1 MNYLNKEEIQDNK
14 LRTALYNLK
23 EHLQDIHYNFE
34 TGRRPSICSEDVIEA
49 LVKYKPRSLDDMSK
63 IRGIG
68 NNFIDNYGEDFLE
81 LIRKSIDIN
90 KIELSDKEK
99 TLLGKLENRLVNI
112 NRRNRLLYS
121 SKVNKD
127 YGIDIFKII
136 DDVEE
141 FEKFITERKN
151 SSFGLLN
158 IEDFE
163 DEKLKAILKLLRQ
176 VNKIITETGN
186 NELYVAYPFVQ
197 GKMENEDFNVKA
209 PLMLFPVEIVR
220 DSKTISL
227 KNDFSRDV
235 IYNTNLILANN
246 KFNGKNEIL
255 PNNEVDDYDDDDYIE
270 DMIEFYSENN
280 FYISKKDFKIEKFF
294 ENKVSEFPK
303 YKNGELE
310 IKGYMVL
317 GLYSMYVTS
326 MFSDFHKMIENS
338 EITNLIKELLSGCEN
353 YGSDFSYQELNE
365 IKDNNADS
373 IEKDI
378 YYINELDFSQE
389 KVLKDIKQVDSL
401 VVQGPP
407 GTGKSQTIT
416 SLIIQSILDNK
427 KVLMVSEKKTALDVI
442 YSRLGELSR
451 FALLIDDIENKD
463 LFYKQLDNVLKIEE
477 INNLIDNKNLLSI
490 YRNPNQSKEELNS
503 YIKNIDEEINKLNRI
518 AQAIYGSNSFGT
530 SYYNLYN
537 ISKKIDISNDKEYE
551 LYSFTNLYLT
561 KLIKEAKYKELNE
574 VKSFFENEQN
584 TVTIFEYLKIVYSN
598 PYILNIRPNLTE
610 IELIEFKKDLENLKS
625 FKIEFDNYN
634 FIKKLFNKSKLDV
647 ETVKIIDKYCTE
659 NHLNNLMDIILTNID
674 YIIDFI
680 NNDYQTFF
688 INKYVYDKLD
698 LLGIDYAYAIYKLKE
713 KLQSEK
719 DLLEINDYI
728 YNVIIYN
735 KINEFEKNN
744 SFVLNYV
751 NNFDNIIKNIRKNI
765 ICKKEYTK
773 RLAFLNLIISIQK
786 LDYNGKLNQIE
797 AMCNRKRKMSI
808 NKFMNKFRLEMLDS
822 VKIWLMTPEVVSD
835 VFPFEKEMFDLLI
848 FDEASQLYVEKAI
861 PAIYRT
867 KKVIIAG
874 DQQQLK
880 PSSLGKGRIL
890 DDVDEDEVYDGFL
903 EYESLLDAANYK
915 YKHTMLNY
923 HYRSRYSELISFSNY
938 AFYKGKLLVS
948 SSPKESIERPIERI
962 MVENGRWIDKKNV
975 AEAEEVIKLV
985 KNIISS
991 RKNNETIG
999 VITFNISQMHLIE
1012 EYLEKEK
1019 MLDEQFAIAMNA
1031 EENRTENGENIGFFV
1046 KNIESVQG
1054 DERDIIIFCIG
1065 YAKNES
1071 NRVAINFGW
1080 LNQDGGENRL
1090 NVAISR
1096 AKNKIYVVT
1105 SIEPEELIVDNTKNN
1120 GPKLFKDYLKYAK
1133 AISENNNEL
1142 AESILLSLV
1151 DNKDSEN
1158 TQLSFDSIF
1167 EEEVCN
1173 RLLDNG
1179 YNISTQYGV
1188 GGYRIDI
1195 VVKSK
1200 DGKDI
1205 LLGIECDGRLYH
1217 SSKFARERDYHRQKY
1232 LESRGWKIYRIWST
1246 NWWKNPNLEMEKL
1259 KRYIDFIESANKVKK
1274 EEQTVN

>member
-1 MNYLNKEEIQDNK
+1 MDDLGKEKIQDNK
-14 LRTALYNLK
+14 LRTILYKLRDNLQYK
-23 EHLQDIHYNFE
+23 YYNFE
-34 TGRRPSICSEDVIEA
+34 AGRRPSICSEDVIES
-49 LVKYKPRSLDDMSK
+49 LVKYKPKSLDDMSK

-68 NNFIDNYGEDFLE
+68 KNFIDNYGEDFLE
-81 LIRKSIDIN
+81 LIIESIEIN
-90 KIELSDKEK
+90 KIELNSEEK

-141 FEKFITERKN
+141 FEEFVTERKT
-151 SSFGLLN
+151 SSYVLLN

-163 DEKLKAILKLLRQ
+163 DEKLKALLKLLRQ
-176 VNKIITETGN
+176 VNKIIKETGN

-209 PLMLFPVEIVR
+209 PLILFPVEIVR
-220 DSKTISL
+220 DSKSISL

-255 PNNEVDDYDDDDYIE
+255 PDNKIDDYDDDDYIE
-270 DMIEFYSENN
+270 DMIEFYSKNN
-280 FYISKKDFKIEKFF
+280 FFISKKDFEIEKFF
-294 ENKVSEFPK
+294 ENKISEFPK

-317 GLYSMYVTS
+317 GIYSMYVTS

-338 EITNLIKELLSGCEN
+338 EITNLIKELLNGCEN
-353 YGSDFSYQELNE
+353 YNPDIFYQEMNE

-389 KVLKDIKQVDSL
+389 KVLKDIKQFDSL

-416 SLIIQSILDNK
+416 SVIIQSILENK

-463 LFYKQLDNVLKIEE
+463 LFYEQLDNILKDEE
-477 INNLIDNKNLLSI
+477 IKKLIDKENLLSI
-490 YRNPNQSKEELNS
+490 YNNPNQAKDELNS
-503 YIKNIDEEINKLNRI
+503 YIKNIDEEINKLNKI
-518 AQAIYGSNSFGT
+518 AQTVYGVNNFGT
-530 SYYNLYN
+530 SFYNLYN
-537 ISKKIDISNDKEYE
+537 TSKKIDISNEKEFE
-551 LYSFTNLYLT
+551 LYNFTNLYIT
-561 KLIKEAKYKELNE
+561 KLINEAKYKELNE
-574 VKSFFENEQN
+574 IKSFFDNEQN
-584 TVTIFEYLKIVYSN
+584 TVAIYEYLKIVYSN
-598 PYILNIRPNLTE
+598 PYILNIRTNLNE
-610 IELIEFKKDLENLKS
+610 IELIELKKDLESLKAL
-625 FKIEFDNYN
+625 KVEFDNYN
-634 FIKKLFNKSKLDV
+634 FIKKIFNKSKLDV
-647 ETVKIIDKYCTE
+647 ETIKIIDKYFIE
-659 NHLNNLMDIILTNID
+659 DHVYNLMNLILNNID
-674 YIIDFI
+674 YILDFI

-688 INKYVYDKLD
+688 INKYVFDKLD

-713 KLQSEK
+713 KLKDEK
-719 DLLEINDYI
+719 NLLEINAYI

-735 KINEFEKNN
+735 KINEFEKNH
-744 SFVLNYV
+744 SAALNYI
-751 NNFDNIIKNIRKNI
+751 NNFDSIIKNIRKNI
-765 ICKKEYTK
+765 LAKKEYTK
-773 RLAFLNLIISIQK
+773 KLAFLNLIISIQN

-797 AMCNRKRKMSI
+797 EMCNRKRKMAI
-808 NKFMNKFRLEMLDS
+808 NKFMDKFRLEMLDS

-867 KKVIIAG
+867 KKVLIAG

-915 YKHTMLNY
+915 YRHTMLNY
-923 HYRSRYSELISFSNY
+923 HYRSKYSELISFSNY

-948 SSPKESIERPIERI
+948 SSPKESTERPIERI

-985 KNIISS
+985 KKIILN

-999 VITFNISQMHLIE
+999 VITFNISQMQLIE

-1019 MLDEQFAIAMNA
+1019 MLDEQFAVIMNA

-1096 AKNKIYVVT
+1096 AKNKIYLVT
-1105 SIEPEELIVDNTKNN
+1105 SIEPEELVVDSTKNK
-1120 GPKLFKDYLKYAK
+1120 GPKLFKEYLKYAK

-1142 AESILLSLV
+1142 AESILLSLI
-1151 DNKDSEN
+1151 DKKDSEN
-1158 TQLSFDSIF
+1158 TKLSFDSVF

-1246 NWWKNPNLEMEKL
+1246 NWWKNQNLEMEKL
-1259 KRYIDFIESANKVKK
+1259 KRYIDSIDNTNKVN
-1274 EEQTVN
+1274 VD